1 MPVIV
6 VGADTN
12 VGLAIIDALYRPQ
25 REVRAFVSDEKVA
38 GRLRQMTI
46 KVALGDVS
54 DDTYIEA
61 AATRCFSA
69 VLVAEA
75 ATDDRERSFAASPQ
89 QVLEGWGRAIAAAGV
104 TRAIWVIKGEPPHPT
119 VREAAVVDSEDP
131 DVPKKV
137 VALDDALT
145 I

>member
-25 REVRAFVSDEKVA
+25 REVRAFVSDETVA
-38 GRLRQMTI
+38 GRLRQMAI

-54 DDTYIEA
+54 DDTHVEA

-69 VLVAEA
+69 ILVAEA
-75 ATDDRERSFAASPQ
+75 ATDDRERSFSTSPD
-89 QVLEGWGRAIAAAGV
+89 QVFNGWGRAIGDAGV
-104 TRAIWVIKGEPPHPT
+104 TRAIWVMRGLPPPT
-119 VREAAVVDSEDP
+119 SVPETGVVDPEDP
-131 DVPKKV
+131 NVPQQV